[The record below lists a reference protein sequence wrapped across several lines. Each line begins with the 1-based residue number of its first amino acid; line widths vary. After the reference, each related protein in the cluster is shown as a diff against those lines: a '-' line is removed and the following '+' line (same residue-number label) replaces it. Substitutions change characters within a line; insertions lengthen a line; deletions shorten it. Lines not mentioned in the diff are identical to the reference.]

1 MESDKENNGEGKML
15 ELVLKCKSMWMVGGE
30 KKKRVFLVSSRKDK
44 FKLLIWSLMA
54 FWSW

>member
-44 FKLLIWSLMA
+44 LKLLIWSLMA